1 MATAKILNPLLAKF
15 KKSATVKK
23 TVENLLTVEEVAMKY
38 FKSVSKAQ
46 IERYVKVMRPSEVSD
61 FKKLFN
67 AISSGLR
74 LTGRIYEGIDKGGN
88 AYTYIKF
95 FSPKGEVECK
105 VFPLGKLNNLIGDYQ
120 AGKVAINFKA
130 EDLVDFIYNR

>member
-1 MATAKILNPLLAKF
+1 MANAKNLNPLLAKF
-15 KKSATVKK
+15 KKSTIAKK
-23 TVENLLTVEEVAMKY
+23 AVENQLTVEEVANKY
-38 FKSVSKAQ
+38 FKSVSKAN
-46 IERYVKVMRPSEVSD
+46 IEKYVKLMRPSEVGD

-67 AISSGLR
+67 SISAGLR

-88 AYTYIKF
+88 SYSYMKF

-105 VFPLGKLNNLIGDYQ
+105 VFPLGKLNSLIADYQ

-130 EDLVDFIYNR
+130 EDLVDLIYNR

>member
-15 KKSATVKK
+15 KKSTTAKK
-23 TVENLLTVEEVAMKY
+23 TVENLLTVEEVATKY
-38 FKSVSKAQ
+38 FNVVTKVQ
-46 IERYVKVMRPSEVSD
+46 IEKYVGMMRPQEIGD
-61 FKKLFN
+61 FKKLFK
-67 AISSGLR
+67 AISAGLR

-88 AYTYIKF
+88 AYSYIKF

-105 VFPLGKLNNLIGDYQ
+105 VFPIGKLNNLIADYQ